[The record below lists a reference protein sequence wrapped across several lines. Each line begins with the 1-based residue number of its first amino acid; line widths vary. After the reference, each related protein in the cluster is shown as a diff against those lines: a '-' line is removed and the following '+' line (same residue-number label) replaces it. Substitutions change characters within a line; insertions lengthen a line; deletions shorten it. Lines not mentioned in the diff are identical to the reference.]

1 MAETTG
7 TRLTRIE
14 SKLDKLADAM
24 VSLARAEEK
33 IGSLQEDHNKQY
45 DRINKLSI
53 KIDDIERIVLDNQ
66 RSVQFMHKLFW
77 VVVVAAAGAIQTYGC
92 EVKMT
97 QVNEISKRVLG
108 RYLKKTPA
116 SSASAG
122 SKMAGQGMN
131 PKASMQ
137 RGVKDMVK
145 RKKGVS
151 TAVDK
156 MLGKARVPATESFII
171 PEEIP
176 ANERTAFHGAAAAA
190 AKAGKKSFSFGGKT
204 HPVTMKKDTA
214 NKIADA
220 KESSHDK
227 ETEMDPE
234 DKKEKLKKKS
244 AKSNNGETAV
254 ANPTMGTAKKG
265 AEMEQKES
273 TIRDKLIA
281 VLEGDRSSHY
291 KSATEPETMDDK
303 LKGAGAKKM
312 KDDVEKGMTPN
323 DTLKKAFADVAKA
336 GRVGPAMKARPNDK
350 KDGDKKMQVPDD
362 ITKKAGMKEETRDQL
377 AGIKAAYASMRG
389 EPNDQ
394 TA

>member
-1 MAETTG
+1 
-7 TRLTRIE
+7 
-14 SKLDKLADAM
+14 
-24 VSLARAEEK
+24 
-33 IGSLQEDHNKQY
+33 
-45 DRINKLSI
+45 
-53 KIDDIERIVLDNQ
+53 
-66 RSVQFMHKLFW
+66 
-77 VVVVAAAGAIQTYGC
+77 
-92 EVKMT
+92 MT

-137 RGVKDMVK
+137 RGVKDIVK